1 MKKTMLALFGA
12 ALLVAVPSCK
22 KGAND
27 PALSLKSRKARV
39 AGEYTVSKYSNTT
52 YNTWSTDPT
61 TTVTDYA
68 GSSSATVTT
77 TSNGTTTTETLPIS
91 LYEYTFDKDGTW
103 SMKYNYQ
110 SKNSY
115 STNTSDVVETVDHVT
130 TNSGTWAFVGKTKD
144 GYKNKERIQLSVLED
159 TDNWSNQTVTTNTIY
174 NTSTT
179 SNTTGIYSNTY
190 GALEY
195 VMIYAI
201 DMLKNKEMTFT
212 YQEDNITSDTDD
224 SGTTT
229 SNTYTVD
236 ETMTLTQK

>member
-12 ALLVAVPSCK
+12 ALLVAAPSCK

-39 AGEYTVSKYSNTT
+39 AGEYTVSEYKNTT
-52 YNTWSTDPT
+52 YSTWNTNPT
-61 TTVTDYA
+61 TYQMDYT
-68 GSSSATVTT
+68 GGSSATWTT

-91 LYEYTFDKDGTW
+91 LYEYTFSKDGTW

-115 STNTSDVVETVDHVT
+115 STNSSDVVETVDHVT
-130 TNSGTWAFVGKTKD
+130 TNSGTWAFIGKTKD

-159 TDNWSNQTVTTNTIY
+159 TDNWAKETVTTNTVLNTTTTD
-174 NTSTT
+174 NTSGT
-179 SNTTGIYSNTY
+179 YSDTY

-195 VMIYAI
+195 VMIYTI

-212 YQEDNITSDTDD
+212 YQGENVTSDTDN

-229 SNTYTVD
+229 SNTYTQD
-236 ETMTLTQK
+236 QTFTLTQK

>member
-77 TSNGTTTTETLPIS
+77 TSNGTTTTATTPIS
-91 LYEYTFDKDGTW
+91 MFEYTFDKNGTW
-103 SMKYNYQ
+103 SRSYNYQ
-110 SKNSY
+110 SMNSY
-115 STNTSDVVETVDHVT
+115 STGFSDVVETTDHT
-130 TNSGTWAFVGKTKD
+130 TTTSGTWAFVGKTKD
-144 GYKNKERIQLSVLED
+144 GYKNKERIQLSALED
-159 TDNWSNQTVTTNTIY
+159 SDKWSKVTVTTLSGTSSSTTD
-174 NTSTT
+174 NTSGT
-179 SNTTGIYSNTY
+179 YSNTY

-212 YQEDNITSDTDD
+212 YQEENVTSNTDN